1 MIRLQTALA
10 LGAALAV
17 ASCATGYGPN
27 TLGGGYKDEK
37 LDDTHYRVKFDGNG
51 YASKDRVWNFWIY
64 RCAELTKEKG
74 FTHFTIQKPGEPLSL
89 APQGPRIR
97 PIGYREGGDEAPRM
111 IKTRSGGVTYIP
123 VYVPGH
129 TITTWHSDAVVAMFK
144 EPLPEGVWLLR
155 AQSVLDDLAPYIKSN
170 GASTPPLR
178 DDIFRHAAT
187 FNRLETNYNFGGP
200 L

>member
-1 MIRLQTALA
+1 MIRLHTALA

-89 APQGPRIR
+89 APQGPR
-97 PIGYREGGDEAPRM
+97 M

-123 VYVPGH
+123 IYVPGH
-129 TITTWHSDAVVAMFK
+129 TVTTWHTDAVVAMFK
-144 EPLPEGVWLLR
+144 EPLPEGVWLMR

-170 GASTPPLR
+170 GASTPPVR

-187 FNRLETNYNFGGP
+187 INRPETNYNFGGP